1 MLGQVSDQVPDG
13 SPSVR
18 SPFEGNLVRLR
29 AVEEE
34 DIPGIGAMFNDPEV
48 QRTLAVN
55 WLEPVSGTRH
65 WWESTRA
72 DPGTVPFAIET
83 LAGELIGV
91 CSLEDV
97 NPAART
103 AALGIWIAAPYWD
116 KGYGTDAVRTLCRF
130 GFQEMN
136 LQRVGLSVFD
146 VNPRGVRAYEK
157 VGFKEE
163 GRARRAHFI
172 DGRHVDVIRMG
183 LLAEELIEE

>member
-1 MLGQVSDQVPDG
+1 MPEHRQEAPPVE
-13 SPSVR
+13 
-18 SPFEGNLVRLR
+18 SPFLGKVIRLR
-29 AVEEE
+29 SLEEADLARITE
-34 DIPGIGAMFNDPEV
+34 MFSDPEV
-48 QRTLAVN
+48 LQYLSIT
-55 WLEPVSGTRH
+55 WPEPISGTRA
-65 WWESTRA
+65 WWEGVRRNPSTA
-72 DPGTVPFAIET
+72 PFAIET

-97 NPAART
+97 DPATRS
-103 AALGIWIAAPYWD
+103 AALGIWIGASFWD

-130 GFQEMN
+130 GFREMN

-157 VGFKEE
+157 VGFKQE

-183 LLAEELIEE
+183 LLAEELAED